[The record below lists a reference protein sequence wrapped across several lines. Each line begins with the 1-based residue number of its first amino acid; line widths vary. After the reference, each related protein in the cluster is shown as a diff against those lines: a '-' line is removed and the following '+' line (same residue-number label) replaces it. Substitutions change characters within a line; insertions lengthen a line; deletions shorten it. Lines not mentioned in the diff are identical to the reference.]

1 MTEALAG
8 RALYDG
14 YAHVFADEAAVSA
27 YNAHYDRPAV
37 LGLLGD
43 VAGLTVLD
51 AGCGP
56 GLYAAELLR
65 GGAHL
70 IGCDAST
77 DMINI
82 ARERL
87 GTTPELRQHDLNQPL
102 DWLPDE
108 SVDLAL
114 LALVIHYLPD
124 RAGAL
129 RELFRILR
137 PGGALVI
144 STSHPTADWRAS
156 GGGYFEARHE
166 QEQWSCGFTHRY
178 WRQPLQ
184 DWIAEFTAAGFVLD
198 ALLEHQPQPEMAR
211 THPDAFARLS
221 HEPGFIAYRLARP
234 RANLRAWKDEA

>member
-1 MTEALAG
+1 MTDSPTG

-14 YAHVFADEAAVSA
+14 YAQVFAAEAAVSA
-27 YNAHYDRPAV
+27 HNAHYDRPAV

-43 VAGLTVLD
+43 VTGLTVLD

-65 GGAHL
+65 GGARV

-77 DMINI
+77 DMIAV

-87 GTTPELRQHDLNQPL
+87 GPGPVLRQHDLNRPL
-102 DWLPDE
+102 GWLADE
-108 SVDLAL
+108 SVDLVL
-114 LALVIHYLPD
+114 LALVLHYLPD
-124 RAGAL
+124 RATAL
-129 RELFRILR
+129 RELYRVLR

-166 QEQWSCGFTHRY
+166 QEQWSCGLTHRY

-184 DWIAEFTAAGFVLD
+184 GWIAEFTAPGFYLD
-198 ALLEHQPQPEMAR
+198 ALVEHQPRPEMAR
-211 THPDAFARLS
+211 THPDAFNRLS
-221 HEPGFIAYRLARP
+221 REPGFIAYRLARP
-234 RANLRAWKDEA
+234 RANRRAWKDEV